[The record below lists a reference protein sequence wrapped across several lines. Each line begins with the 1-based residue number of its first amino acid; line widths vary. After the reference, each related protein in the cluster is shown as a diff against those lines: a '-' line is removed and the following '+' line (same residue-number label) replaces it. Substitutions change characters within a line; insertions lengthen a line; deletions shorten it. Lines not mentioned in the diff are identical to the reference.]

1 MTTEP
6 TETEAPESDEIEP
19 EGSNAEAEATEE
31 APPEPRPMRWYI
43 LRVNT
48 GYEDQ
53 VRKSLEARIRQ
64 QALEES
70 FGRIVVPKEEIL
82 EFRAGEKR
90 RTKRKLYPGYVFVEM
105 HRTSMTQSLIRDVPR
120 VAGFVGA
127 EDRTKDPKPLTNKE
141 VDRLLKILADKDEQP
156 PEVVQHFQRGEKIK
170 IVDGAFTNFQGVV
183 DDVRPERR
191 KLRVLVTIF
200 GRQTP
205 VEVTYTQVE
214 RVE

>member
-6 TETEAPESDEIEP
+6 TETDAPVSDAVEP
-19 EGSNAEAEATEE
+19 EAAVATEAAEEAT
-31 APPEPRPMRWYI
+31 AEPRPMRWYI

-64 QALEES
+64 QELQDS

-127 EDRTKDPKPLTNKE
+127 EDRTKDPKPLTNRE